1 MRPLFGETYL
11 TYMYTMYLFQTYSR
25 HQTCSL
31 DKQCITVLS
40 DMVVQ
45 VSVFQRKA
53 FITKIYIIVA
63 HIIFINT
70 NNNKET

>member
-1 MRPLFGETYL
+1 
-11 TYMYTMYLFQTYSR
+11 
-25 HQTCSL
+25 
-31 DKQCITVLS
+31 
-40 DMVVQ
+40 MVVQ